1 MAEACRKGAYGGVR
15 LLGRGTGVCVHA
27 RVYVCVCLRACA
39 CMSVCSGATG
49 VYFLPCVS
57 TCVCTR
63 VCVKH
68 VQNSRAMKI
77 CYLRK

>member
-15 LLGRGTGVCVHA
+15 LLGRGTGVCV
-27 RVYVCVCLRACA
+27 RACA

-68 VQNSRAMKI
+68 VQNSRARKI